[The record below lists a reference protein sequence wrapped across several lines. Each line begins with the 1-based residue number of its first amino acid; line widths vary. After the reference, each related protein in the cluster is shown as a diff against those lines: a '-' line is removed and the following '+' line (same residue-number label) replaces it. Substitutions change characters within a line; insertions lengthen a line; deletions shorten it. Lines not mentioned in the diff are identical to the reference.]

1 MTDPNLDAA
10 AKSLAD
16 FASGPV
22 ADSAKTIESTID
34 RSFNAV
40 TDTIA
45 RAVVKGKLSMDS
57 LVTAIL
63 ADFERIAISQF
74 IVKPLENII
83 GSIGG
88 SIASDIGGALAE
100 GGPVTAGIPYLVGE
114 QGPEL
119 FVPPTAGAIAPN
131 ASVNARPSITLNVQA
146 RDATSFLK
154 SETQIAALLSR
165 ALARGQ
171 RNL

>member
-16 FASGPV
+16 FAAGPV
-22 ADSAKTIESTID
+22 TDAAKSIETTVD

-45 RAVVKGKLSMDS
+45 RAVVKGKLSMDQ

-88 SIASDIGGALAE
+88 SIASGIGGALAE
-100 GGPVTAGIPYLVGE
+100 GGPVTAGVPYLVGE

-119 FVPPTAGAIAPN
+119 FTPQSSGAITPN
-131 ASVNARPSITLNVQA
+131 ASVPQRPSITLNVQT
-146 RDATSFLK
+146 RDATSFIK